1 MLKKESRA
9 TVLMRLED
17 ANEAL
22 GFEARPQRLERGFAL
37 GGVVTVIIEHRDHAA
52 MTHGAFAQ
60 VLHAPIKT
68 KEVSKRSADGTP
80 LRAEP
85 VRQDGRRGTVECHVV
100 AGHAAHPT
108 ADSLTIN
115 KDGAESSTWIVLNVV
130 VSAGRPTER
139 RHCA

>member
-1 MLKKESRA
+1 M
-9 TVLMRLED
+9 TV
-17 ANEAL
+17 
-22 GFEARPQRLERGFAL
+22 
-37 GGVVTVIIEHRDHAA
+37 VIEHRDYAA

-68 KEVSKRSADGTP
+68 KEVSKRSADGAP

-85 VRQDGRRGTVECHVV
+85 VRQDCCRGTVECHVV
-100 AGHAAHPT
+100 AGHSTHPT
-108 ADSLTIN
+108 ADGLAAN
-115 KDGAESSTWIVLNVV
+115 KDGAKTSTWIVLNVV